1 MKKHLLLAT
10 LASGLL
16 FFSPS
21 GQALADVD
29 LHVNVGGP
37 GFVVDYNPEFFYVP
51 DLGYSISYG
60 GPYDI
65 IMYGGYY
72 YLYHN
77 GYWYRSHH
85 YRHGPWVI
93 VDYRRLPY
101 RIRRYRWDDIRRYRE
116 VYYRRIHPD
125 RFREHRDRDWRDRW
139 DDRRDR
145 RDDRWDRHD
154 DRHDDR
160 RDGERRF

>member
-1 MKKHLLLAT
+1 MKKHVLLAT

-16 FFSPS
+16 FFNPS

-37 GFVVDYNPEFFYVP
+37 GFVVGYNPDFFYVP

-72 YLYHN
+72 YLYRN
-77 GYWYRSHH
+77 GYWYRSRH
-85 YRHGPWVI
+85 YRHGRWVLI
-93 VDYRRLPY
+93 DRYRLPY
-101 RIRRYRWDDIRRYRE
+101 KIRRYRWHDIRRFRD
-116 VYYRRIHPD
+116 VHYRRVHPN
-125 RFREHRDRDWRDRW
+125 RFRDRRERDWRDRRDDRRW
-139 DDRRDR
+139 DRDRRDDRRDR
-145 RDDRWDRHD
+145 RYDRDEIRL
-154 DRHDDR
+154 R
-160 RDGERRF
+160 